1 MKHSTDLA
9 SPHRCHFLVIPKE
22 LRIEIYG
29 YLLKPWKLQARSYT
43 EYSTSGLSEREIVK
57 SSFYGKVLEK
67 ALNPQLL
74 QVCKTIHSEAQH
86 VLAEPCVLALLP
98 SVHGGPP
105 RHKHERPIDI
115 SLFSSARCIRLIELR
130 VTSLPRT
137 AADDFTYSQIL
148 AKQFNTNLQVQKLHL
163 TVDDIVTDDPWEGLE
178 ATSNATRLHD
188 IRQLLEI
195 WSKLQPLK
203 SFIFSLEIV
212 GVERGLH
219 WQWVLDRKSTEDW
232 QQERGLINDHDGMAG
247 SCRHDVNLAD
257 YCADYEE
264 DRLHFILN
272 EVKRAFPMT
281 EKWKSRR

>member
-1 MKHSTDLA
+1 MTDCSFNLSYQLSTITMEHSTDLA
-9 SPHRCHFLVIPKE
+9 SPRRCHLLEIPKE
-22 LRIEIYG
+22 IRIDIYG

-67 ALNPQLL
+67 ALSPQLL

-105 RHKHERPIDI
+105 RHRHERPIDI
-115 SLFSSARCIRLIELR
+115 SLFSSARCIGLIELR
-130 VTSLPRT
+130 VMSLPHT
-137 AADDFTYSQIL
+137 AADDLMYSQIL
-148 AKQFNTNLQVQKLHL
+148 AKQFNMNIQVQGLHL
-163 TVDDIVTDDPWEGLE
+163 TVDDIVTDDPWEGLQ
-178 ATSNATRLHD
+178 ATSNATRLQD

-219 WQWVLDRKSTEDW
+219 WQWEMDRKSTQDW
-232 QQERGLINDHDGMAG
+232 QQERGVINDSDGMLG
-247 SCRHDVNLAD
+247 SCRYIATLAD
-257 YCADYEE
+257 G
-264 DRLHFILN
+264 LQIM
-272 EVKRAFPMT
+272 KRADFT
-281 EKWKSRR
+281 LF